1 MGNRQVF
8 RSNRIELTL
17 SVWGFEDVNLKKSII
32 LVGMMG
38 CGKSSVAKEL
48 SKRLQC
54 DAVDTDREIEKR
66 AGISI
71 PDIFEFAGEEGFRRR
86 ETETLRDVLK
96 REGVVIATGGGIVT
110 RPENREL
117 IRAAGCHVIY
127 LKVSPKVAYERTRY
141 SDRPLLK
148 TENPLQK
155 LEALIEERSPFYE
168 SVCTVV
174 VDGDSKRTDDVAAEI
189 VEYLTNTEE

>member
-1 MGNRQVF
+1 VA
-8 RSNRIELTL
+8 
-17 SVWGFEDVNLKKSII
+17 LKKSII

-38 CGKSSVAKEL
+38 CGKSSVAREL

-54 DAVDTDREIEKR
+54 EAVDTDREIEKR

-86 ETETLRDVLK
+86 ETDTLRDVLK
-96 REGVVIATGGGIVT
+96 REGIVIATGGGIVT

-117 IRAAGCHVIY
+117 IQATDCHVIY
-127 LKVSPKVAYERTRY
+127 LKVSPQVAYQRTRY

-148 TENPLQK
+148 TENPLKK
-155 LEALIEERSPFYE
+155 LEGLIEERGPFYE
-168 SVCTVV
+168 GVCTIV
-174 VDGDSKRTDDVAAEI
+174 VDGNNKRADAVADEI
-189 VEYLTNTEE
+189 IGYLNNLEE

>member
-1 MGNRQVF
+1 M
-8 RSNRIELTL
+8 
-17 SVWGFEDVNLKKSII
+17 NLKKSII
-32 LVGMMG
+32 LIGMMG

-117 IRAAGCHVIY
+117 IQASGCHVIY
-127 LKVSPKVAYERTRY
+127 LKVSPRVA
-141 SDRPLLK
+141 
-148 TENPLQK
+148 
-155 LEALIEERSPFYE
+155 
-168 SVCTVV
+168 
-174 VDGDSKRTDDVAAEI
+174 
-189 VEYLTNTEE
+189 